1 MMILLIL
8 LSAVAFFLSGVFWAS
23 FRTSRFYFKQLNLWD
38 LIFSIGL
45 ALAGFYNIIA
55 LVGQTGV

>member
-23 FRTSRFYFKQLNLWD
+23 FRTSRVLNLWD